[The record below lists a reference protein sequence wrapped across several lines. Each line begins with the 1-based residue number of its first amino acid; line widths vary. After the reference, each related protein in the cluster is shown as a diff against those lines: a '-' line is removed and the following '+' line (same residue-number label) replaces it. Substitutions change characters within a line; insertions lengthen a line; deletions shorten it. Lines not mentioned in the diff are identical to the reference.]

1 MSEEFTRASHAPQFR
16 VNSEFEIEFG
26 ERSSRSPHI
35 LVNLKRDKSETD
47 RVPHITLRTNAER
60 PGDRL
65 LGRGAEH
72 AGEGPL

>member
-1 MSEEFTRASHAPQFR
+1 MSEEFTRASHAPQFTDELIQ
-16 VNSEFEIEFG
+16 SS
-26 ERSSRSPHI
+26 SSRSPHI

>member
-16 VNSEFEIEFG
+16 RDISEMRLIQSS
-26 ERSSRSPHI
+26 SSRSPHI

-47 RVPHITLRTNAER
+47 RVPHITLRSNAER